1 MFVGGTSFSVAFFG
15 QGTGSI
21 LLDDVGCTGTEARLW
36 DCRNRGVGSHDCS
49 HIEDAGVRC
58 NAGETK
64 ESHACTKWDH
74 VHKQ

>member
-21 LLDDVGCTGTEARLW
+21 LLDDVGCTGTESRLR
-36 DCRNRGVGSHDCS
+36 DCRNRGVGSYDCS

-58 NAGETK
+58 TPSKLNYLLGFF
-64 ESHACTKWDH
+64 CI
-74 VHKQ
+74 